1 MELGNFEF
9 SESQDMSVINRRE
22 LSGNGSS
29 EQANIYDPA
38 QDILDAGNRELEEL
52 RMKILKSSVRCH
64 MLEVDLATQF
74 NPQNQQLFADAQES
88 CQQCTQTIQ
97 DMHQHVPKGIASLQ
111 APVSPANVAAE
122 HKVPKEGEVTAKNWD
137 KTGPDAV
144 RSEFQPEIG
153 PGARPRDASLH

>member
-144 RSEFQPEIG
+144 RSEVCENVGDCMEQG
-153 PGARPRDASLH
+153 SQ